1 MTDVPIKEIM
11 TENPFTVHRSEN
23 LSTIVDLFEQQHFHH
38 VIVVNDAG
46 ELEGMISA
54 TDIERTKSG
63 ATLFRHPAK
72 DTYDEVM
79 LRTLLA
85 CDIMTKDVVLLQ
97 ATDSIRH
104 AYAVFKKNRFHALP
118 IFSKGS
124 LVGIVT
130 PLDLLDHFFANPN
143 S

>member
-1 MTDVPIKEIM
+1 MVDVLIQDVMTA
-11 TENPFTVHRSEN
+11 NPFTVHRSEN
-23 LSTIVDLFEQQHFHH
+23 LSTVVELFEQHHFHH

-46 ELEGMISA
+46 EMEGVLSA

-72 DTYDEVM
+72 ETYDEVI
-79 LRTLLA
+79 LRTILA
-85 CDIMTKDVVLLQ
+85 CDIMTKDVTLIQ

-104 AYAVFKKNRFHALP
+104 AYAIFKKNKFHALP
-118 IFSKGS
+118 IVDKGN

-130 PLDLLDHFFANPN
+130 PLDLLDHFFANPK